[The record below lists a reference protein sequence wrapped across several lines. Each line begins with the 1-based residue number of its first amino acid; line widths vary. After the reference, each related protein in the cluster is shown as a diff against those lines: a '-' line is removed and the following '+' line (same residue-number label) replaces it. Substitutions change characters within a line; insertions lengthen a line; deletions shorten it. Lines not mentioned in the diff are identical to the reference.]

1 MTQVARQELIRTLL
15 RERAIHSQ
23 AELVE
28 FLRERGVSAT
38 QATVSRDLR
47 RLGVL
52 RSAAEDGR
60 VHYLLPDQLAATAPG
75 GGSSGTLERAF
86 EGAVTGIAEG
96 TALLLVKTLSGH
108 ANAVAAA
115 IDQAHLDEIAGTVAG
130 NDTILIVARDASAAR
145 RLRRLFDGMLL

>member
-1 MTQVARQELIRTLL
+1 MTQIARQELIRSLL

-28 FLRERGVSAT
+28 CLRERGVVAT

-52 RSAAEDGR
+52 KSAAEEGR
-60 VHYLLPDQLAATAPG
+60 SHYLLPDQVTASPG
-75 GGSSGTLERAF
+75 GGASALARAF
-86 EGAVTGIAEG
+86 AGAVTGVAEG
-96 TALLLVKTLSGH
+96 KALLLVKTLSGH

-130 NDTILIVARDASAAR
+130 NDTILIVVHDLEAAK
-145 RLRRLFDGMLL
+145 RLRRHFGQLLE